1 MNKPYKLVVINREL
15 PLGTRFIAL
24 PQYGI
29 KCLSERESNRIAYY
43 IEDIDGLKRLIEDFE
58 IDFSEQDIKLLMLA
72 LHVLLE
78 EEQYPCIHVGVE
90 DRNVKHIIP
99 LEVGEETTIPGMYL
113 YYDDLCIL

>member
-1 MNKPYKLVVINREL
+1 MSKPYKLVVVNREL

-29 KCLSERESNRIAYY
+29 KCLSEREGNRVVCYA
-43 IEDIDGLKRLIEDFE
+43 EDTYGLKRLIEDFD
-58 IDFSEQDIKLLMLA
+58 IDFSESDIKLLMLT

-78 EEQYPCIHVGVE
+78 EEQYPCIHIGVE

-99 LEVGEETTIPGMYL
+99 LEVGEGTTIQGMYL
-113 YYDDLCIL
+113 YYEDLCIL

>member
-1 MNKPYKLVVINREL
+1 MNKPYKLIVLNRKL

-29 KCLSERESNRIAYY
+29 KALSERDGNRITYY
-43 IEDIDGLKRLIEDFE
+43 MDDINGLKELIEDFE
-58 IDFSEQDIKLLMLA
+58 IDFKESDIKLLMLT

-78 EEQYPCIHVGVE
+78 EEQYPCIHIGVE

-99 LEVGEETTIPGMYL
+99 LEVGEETTIQGMYL
-113 YYDDLCIL
+113 YYEDLCIL